1 MSAST
6 QPALTEADTFA
17 AISACFTTDLA
28 ALLGEQPPSDIT
40 PTDFIA
46 LMERAVRFFVGAN
59 RDHLQRA
66 GEDLDY
72 AVGHLTDAL
81 TLTGSEQRDRL
92 ARART
97 HLRYALETIR

>member
-1 MSAST
+1 MTAPA
-6 QPALTEADTFA
+6 QPTAHDTFA
-17 AISACFTTDLA
+17 AVTVCFTADLA
-28 ALLGEQPPSDIT
+28 AIVGEDPPVGLT
-40 PTDFIA
+40 PTGFIDLA
-46 LMERAVRFFVGAN
+46 ERAMHAFAGAR

-66 GEDLDY
+66 GEELDY

-97 HLRYALETIR
+97 HLRYAIEITR